1 MQGSIFTTL
10 SKMVIDKWGIETWN
24 ELLDTI
30 KPSSK
35 GIYTKGMQYDD
46 SEMTALIGALSKK
59 TNIDTPSLVRTFGR
73 YLFIHLYNSS
83 PTNLSHID
91 NLKDFLLSIDLV
103 IHKEVKRVYPQAY
116 LPSFDYS
123 ITPDGDLVMFYHS
136 KRKLCY
142 LSEGLILSA
151 ASHFGEEVQI
161 TQPECM
167 HNGAE
172 KCKLIISFKDKI

>member
-1 MQGSIFTTL
+1 MQGSIFTVF
-10 SKMVIDKWGIETWN
+10 SEMVIEKLGMETWN

-30 KPSSK
+30 KPKSE
-35 GIYTKGMQYDD
+35 GIYTKGMYYED
-46 SEMTALIGALSKK
+46 SEMMALVGALSKK
-59 TNIDTPSLVRTFGR
+59 TNTDAPTLVRTFGS

-83 PTNLSHID
+83 PAKLSHID
-91 NLKDFLLSIDLV
+91 NLKDFLRSIDSV

-123 ITPDGDLVMFYHS
+123 ETPEGDLVMLYHS
-136 KRKLCY
+136 KRKLCH
-142 LSEGLILSA
+142 LSEGLISSA
-151 ASHFGEEVQI
+151 AAHFNQEVTI

-172 KCKLIISFKDKI
+172 KCTLIISIKDKE